1 MAWEVLNAIGIIA
14 FAVSGAIIAMEEH
27 YDLLGV
33 FVLGLVTAFGGGAIR
48 NLLVDLPISLLWQ
61 QQIGFVLALLVCVI
75 VFLLPHIWFTFSK
88 PWAFLDA
95 IGLAVFAVQGAA
107 MAAEKNHTLSA
118 IIVAAVLT
126 GCGGGIVRDVLAAR
140 KPLIFRDE
148 IYAVWAMVAGLAVYF
163 GFGNTTLEQYILTIV
178 IVGLRMLSFY
188 KGWRLPR
195 RLADRNNTY

>member
-1 MAWEVLNAIGIIA
+1 MAWEILNAIGIIA
-14 FAVSGAIIAMEEH
+14 FAASGAIIAMEEH

-48 NLLVDLPISLLWQ
+48 NLLVGLPISLLWEQ
-61 QQIGFVLALLVCVI
+61 QAMFILAILVCFI

-107 MAAEKNHTLSA
+107 YAADKNHTFSA
-118 IIVAAVLT
+118 ILVAAVLT
-126 GCGGGIVRDVLAAR
+126 GCGGGVVRDMLAAR

-148 IYAVWAMVAGLAVYF
+148 IYAVWALLAGVLVYV
-163 GFGNTTLEQYILTIV
+163 GFGDSTLEQYLLCILIV
-178 IVGLRMLSFY
+178 ALRMLSFY
-188 KGWRLPR
+188 RGWRLPR
-195 RLADRNNTY
+195 RHAKSNTTY